1 MKAIEIITEVNN
13 GNFKRNRNEILSA
26 IKQFEGKTVTFKLS
40 ILSKKRSLQQNS
52 YYWAVIIP
60 ITKNA
65 INESWGEVWNIEKTH
80 EFLKSKFLFYEKIN
94 EDTSEI
100 IRVPKSTTENT
111 TTEQE
116 NYYFEIR
123 EFLKEWFN
131 VDCTLPNEKLT
142 IL

>member
-13 GNFKRNRNEILSA
+13 GNFKRNRNEILKA
-26 IKQFEGKTVTFKLS
+26 IKQFEGKTILFKLS
-40 ILSKKRSLQQNS
+40 ILSKKRSLEQNS
-52 YYWAVIIP
+52 YYWGVIIP
-60 ITKNA
+60 ITKNS
-65 INESWGEVWNIEKTH
+65 INESWGEVWNTEKTH

-94 EDTSEI
+94 QETGEI

-116 NYYFEIR
+116 NYCSEIK

-131 VDCTLPNEKLT
+131 VDCPLPNENLT
-142 IL
+142 LI

>member
-13 GNFKRNRNEILSA
+13 GNFKRNRNEILKA
-26 IKQFEGKTVTFKLS
+26 IKQFEGKTIMLKLS
-40 ILSKKRSLQQNS
+40 ILSKKRSLEQNS
-52 YYWAVIIP
+52 YYWGVIIP

-65 INESWGEVWNIEKTH
+65 ISESWGEVWNTEKTH

-94 EDTSEI
+94 TETSEI

-116 NYYFEIR
+116 NYYSQIR

-131 VDCTLPNEKLT
+131 VDCPLPNENLT
-142 IL
+142 LI

>member
-1 MKAIEIITEVNN
+1 MKEIEIITEVNN
-13 GNFKRNRNEILSA
+13 GNFKRNRNEILNA

-40 ILSKKRSLQQNS
+40 ILSKKRSLEQNS

-65 INESWGEVWNIEKTH
+65 INESWGEVWNTEKTH

-94 EDTSEI
+94 QETSEI

-111 TTEQE
+111 TIEQE

-131 VDCTLPNEKLT
+131 VDCPLPNEKLT

>member
-13 GNFKRNRNEILSA
+13 GNFKRNRNEILKA
-26 IKQFEGKTVTFKLS
+26 IKQFEGKTIIFKLS
-40 ILSKKRSLQQNS
+40 ILSKKRSMEQNS

-65 INESWGEVWNIEKTH
+65 INESWGEVWSTEKTH
-80 EFLKSKFLFYEKIN
+80 EFLKSKFLFYEKVN
-94 EDTSEI
+94 EETSEI

-116 NYYFEIR
+116 GYYSEIR

-131 VDCTLPNEKLT
+131 VDCPLPNENLT

>member
-1 MKAIEIITEVNN
+1 MKAVEIITKVNN
-13 GNFKRNRNEILSA
+13 GNFKRNQNEILKA
-26 IKQFEGKTVTFKLS
+26 IKQFEGKTIMFKLS
-40 ILSKKRSLQQNS
+40 ILSKKRSLEQNS
-52 YYWAVIIP
+52 YYWGVIIP

-65 INESWGEVWNIEKTH
+65 IHETWGEVWSTEKTH

-94 EDTSEI
+94 TETSEI

-116 NYYFEIR
+116 VYYAEIR

-131 VDCTLPNEKLT
+131 VECPLPNENLT
-142 IL
+142 LI

>member
-1 MKAIEIITEVNN
+1 MKSIEIITKVHN
-13 GNFKRNRNEILSA
+13 GNFKRNRNDILNA
-26 IKQFEGKTVTFKLS
+26 IKQFEGKTIIFKLS
-40 ILSKKRSLQQNS
+40 ILSKKRSLEQNS
-52 YYWAVIIP
+52 YYWGVIIP

-65 INESWGEVWNIEKTH
+65 IHESWGEVWNTEKTH

-94 EDTSEI
+94 TETSEI

-116 NYYFEIR
+116 VYYFEIR

-131 VDCTLPNEKLT
+131 VDCPLPNENLT
-142 IL
+142 LI